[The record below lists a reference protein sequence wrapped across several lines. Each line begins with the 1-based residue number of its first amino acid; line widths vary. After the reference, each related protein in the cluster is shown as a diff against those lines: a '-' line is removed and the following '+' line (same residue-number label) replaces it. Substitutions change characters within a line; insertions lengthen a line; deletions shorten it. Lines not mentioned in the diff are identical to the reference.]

1 MYTIIQSKGNAI
13 REKWCDIYS
22 TLQRWMTWMRHWYC
36 CMHGYRSEQSTNFG
50 CVLTNIVQIPASTC
64 FDGSY
69 TTPIY
74 HQIVAFSLYI
84 VCTIQVP
91 TRCLFT
97 ESVYLRLSGVRHCVE
112 VKIRLEWAV
121 RISMIS
127 TRRQLSSPRR
137 LSMRLFIYTS

>member
-22 TLQRWMTWMRHWYC
+22 TLQRWMTWMRHLYC
-36 CMHGYRSEQSTNFG
+36 CSTDIGVNNPPILAASSPILFKSQRPLVSMAVIPRQFTIKSLPFHS
-50 CVLTNIVQIPASTC
+50 VLYVQYKSQPVVYS
-64 FDGSY
+64 
-69 TTPIY
+69 PR
-74 HQIVAFSLYI
+74 
-84 VCTIQVP
+84 VC
-91 TRCLFT
+91 
-97 ESVYLRLSGVRHCVE
+97 SLRLSGVRHYVE

-137 LSMRLFIYTS
+137 LFIYTS